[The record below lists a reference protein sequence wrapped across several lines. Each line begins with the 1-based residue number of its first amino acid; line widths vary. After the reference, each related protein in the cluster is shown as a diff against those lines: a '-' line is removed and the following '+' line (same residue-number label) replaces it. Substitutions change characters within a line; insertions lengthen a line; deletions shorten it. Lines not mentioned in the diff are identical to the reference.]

1 MNTQRGA
8 AALLVAALLAVGVLL
23 ALLVTDIA
31 RVATARTHATTAAD
45 AAALAAAPL
54 TFSAFGSR
62 TDPVQAAEDLAQ
74 ANGAELVECRCL
86 VDRTWDV
93 RVVVAVVAI
102 DVDLLLVPDR
112 RVEAAAA
119 AEFRPVLLGSG

>member
-31 RVATARTHATTAAD
+31 RVAAARTNATTAAD

-62 TDPVQAAEDLAQ
+62 TDPVQAAADLAR
-74 ANGAELVECRCL
+74 ANGAELVECHCPI
-86 VDRTWDV
+86 DRSWDV

-102 DVDLLLVPDR
+102 DVDLLVVPDR